1 MPSSLSQ
8 LYSPWAYFS
17 MCKFVY
23 GRHCPCTQRLSY
35 LAISASQLR
44 AACCITH
51 SRHHSVVASQPRGL
65 AASRPRGLA
74 ASQPRSLAASQPC
87 GLSTL
92 RPHGIPRVLRPHSLA
107 ALRPPLCIGSL
118 ADSLTSIKHRSGA
131 KVMTISFIGSATS
144 RESRRGQTWEFS
156 SIASVKRH

>member
-8 LYSPWAYFS
+8 LHSPWAYFS

-23 GRHCPCTQRLSY
+23 GRHCPCTQHLSY

-65 AASRPRGLA
+65 AASQPRGLA
-74 ASQPRSLAASQPC
+74 ASRPRSLAALRPRSLAASSHPSRTAASHPC
-87 GLSTL
+87 GLAATL
-92 RPHGIPRVLRPHSLA
+92 VYRQPR
-107 ALRPPLCIGSL
+107 SL